1 MKNISFRILCLLLL
15 VLGIGNSYAQDQPKK
30 QIDLS
35 YLDDTDEPTMFK
47 FEPDFIAKNQQ
58 RKVAIAHTRKIIDTL
73 NVTDRKRQRLL
84 KDLYKNGLSK
94 RLKKALFVETK
105 FEDIE

>member
-1 MKNISFRILCLLLL
+1 MKNISFRIICIVLL
-15 VLGIGNSYAQDQPKK
+15 VLGIGNIYAQDQPKK

-35 YLDDTDEPTMFK
+35 YLDETNEPAMFK
-47 FEPDFIAKNQQ
+47 FEPDFIAKNKQ

-105 FEDIE
+105 FEEIE

>member
-1 MKNISFRILCLLLL
+1 MKNISFRIICIVLL
-15 VLGIGNSYAQDQPKK
+15 VLGMGNIYAQDQPKK

-35 YLDDTDEPTMFK
+35 YLDETNEPAMFK
-47 FEPDFIAKNQQ
+47 FEPDFIAKNKQ

-105 FEDIE
+105 FDEIE